1 METIKE
7 KSDKKIENIKNK
19 LEEAKKDRERK
30 KVRYD
35 THVLILEGQRRT
47 LSELENQ
54 NQQLM
59 SELMD
64 AQSAVGEFNKQLQVT
79 IDESHEQ
86 EIAET
91 KEPIK

>member
-1 METIKE
+1 MESTKD

-19 LEEAKKDRERK
+19 LDEAKKDRERK

-54 NQQLM
+54 NQILM

-64 AQSAVGEFNKQLQVT
+64 ANNAVGEFNKQLQAA

-86 EIAET
+86 ESES
-91 KEPIK
+91 IK